1 MKLLFTILVL
11 FLITS
16 PGYAADFV
24 KIPRGSFQMGSPNSE
39 ANRGDGE
46 TLHTV
51 TISHDFE
58 MAVTDTTQLQWFAV
72 MGNNPSYFKSQQYC
86 QKRLHFQ
93 ETDVCTENLNTDIMV
108 MKSTQD
114 GV

>member
-1 MKLLFTILVL
+1 MTSRAQPISCRSGKIRMKLLFEILVL
-11 FLITS
+11 FLIAS
-16 PGYAADFV
+16 PGSAADFA

-58 MAVTDTTQLQWFAV
+58 MAVTEVTQLQWFRV
-72 MGNNPSYFKSQQYC
+72 MGNNPSFFKSQKFC
-86 QKRLHFQ
+86 QS
-93 ETDVCTENLNTDIMV
+93 DYI
-108 MKSTQD
+108 S
-114 GV
+114 